1 MANETL
7 TGSSVV
13 INADIPQTIQ
23 ETLLQTSNVI
33 DKDIVQTIQETIV
46 STSTVIDKDI
56 PQTIQETSIG
66 ITSVIGQ
73 VGEKVNTGLVN
84 TGLVIGKSLGKVFCN
99 FGIIKIVITNS
110 QVVI

>member
-33 DKDIVQTIQETIV
+33 DKDIVQTIQETLIQ
-46 STSTVIDKDI
+46 TSNVIEKDI

-84 TGLVIGKSLGKVFCN
+84 TGLVIGKSLGKVFSN
-99 FGIIKIVITNS
+99 FGAIKIVIPNS
-110 QVVI
+110 QIVI

>member
-7 TGSSVV
+7 TGSTTV
-13 INADIPQTIQ
+13 INLDIPQTIQ
-23 ETLLQTSNVI
+23 ETIVSTSNVI
-33 DKDIVQTIQETIV
+33 DKDIAQTIQETIV

-56 PQTIQETSIG
+56 PQTIQETAIG

-84 TGLVIGKSLGKVFCN
+84 TGLVIGKSLGKVFNN
-99 FGIIKIVITNS
+99 FGVIKIVIPNS
-110 QVVI
+110 QIVI